1 MAVDFDKIA
10 LKRRVRRIVDALP
23 QRSVIPDEVA
33 ERWIDGII
41 DRDPDR
47 AEWHARRAGG
57 IGGSEIGE
65 LVLHASGQRTTYSTL
80 EEISQ
85 QKLLLAFPSRATIHM
100 ARGTAMEPLADRTY
114 HAISKHESILGSP
127 EIAKAFRA
135 GHPKYPWL
143 IGNPDDVVNAE
154 KIGHIVTDFKVR
166 SNLGADDPM
175 KLVNAC
181 QLHWY
186 GLIYEGSFG
195 ELPKAYCLAELDIP
209 GELMDALRSEESPDF
224 DSLAKTIAS
233 VNKPGFGMQIRH
245 FKHNPALAGHMI
257 RLADQFWNKYIMAGT
272 PFTKPKL
279 EKPAE
284 MSDFDAGKVK
294 ELLNDLV
301 RFKIAEGVSKTEGD
315 RVKAEL
321 LNLTSD
327 YQIDEWPFAVP
338 GLSAGYSKLF
348 DLSTAATALMIK
360 GVKRED
366 ISKPST
372 TLDTDA
378 AMETLQNNGL
388 LNESL
393 YKPSWDT
400 RAVKAALKAE
410 GLSADDFEKT
420 GFRAGI
426 STKKADQETRDTLNV
441 HMGVHIHQFGRQEQ
455 KPNNGVIASETEAPV
470 NGLQNTDILPDF
482 AGADD
487 YDDCANIDELRIG

>member
-135 GHPKYPWL
+135 SHPKYPWL

-195 ELPKAYCLAELDIP
+195 ELPKAYCLAEL
-209 GELMDALRSEESPDF
+209 EVA
-224 DSLAKTIAS
+224 
-233 VNKPGFGMQIRH
+233 
-245 FKHNPALAGHMI
+245 
-257 RLADQFWNKYIMAGT
+257 
-272 PFTKPKL
+272 
-279 EKPAE
+279 
-284 MSDFDAGKVK
+284 
-294 ELLNDLV
+294 
-301 RFKIAEGVSKTEGD
+301 
-315 RVKAEL
+315 
-321 LNLTSD
+321 
-327 YQIDEWPFAVP
+327 
-338 GLSAGYSKLF
+338 
-348 DLSTAATALMIK
+348 
-360 GVKRED
+360 
-366 ISKPST
+366 
-372 TLDTDA
+372 
-378 AMETLQNNGL
+378 
-388 LNESL
+388 
-393 YKPSWDT
+393 
-400 RAVKAALKAE
+400 
-410 GLSADDFEKT
+410 
-420 GFRAGI
+420 
-426 STKKADQETRDTLNV
+426 
-441 HMGVHIHQFGRQEQ
+441 
-455 KPNNGVIASETEAPV
+455 
-470 NGLQNTDILPDF
+470 
-482 AGADD
+482 
-487 YDDCANIDELRIG
+487 